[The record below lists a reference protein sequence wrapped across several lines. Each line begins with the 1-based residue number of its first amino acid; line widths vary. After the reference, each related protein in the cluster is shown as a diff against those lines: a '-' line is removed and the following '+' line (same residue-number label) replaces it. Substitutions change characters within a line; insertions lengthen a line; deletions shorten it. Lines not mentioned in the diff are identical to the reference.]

1 MLRRLVVGVDGTD
14 ASARA
19 LDWAASTV
27 GPEGTL
33 HCVAAASPM
42 IEFGV
47 DVITGDPVGYL
58 DFLER
63 HLAGDWT
70 RRIVDRVAKCTVELR
85 EQRASLALTE
95 AAVEVGAD
103 GIVIGSH
110 HHRSLSVGVIGRTTR
125 GLLRQLPTALIIVP
139 EGAQQDLGGDGPIV
153 VALGHGEATEGAVWW
168 ASQLADDRD
177 LPIGLVRT
185 TGDAPV
191 FQANGFLDLLGYYLS
206 PADREAW
213 TTRDVTRFAHAVQE
227 NSDHTLS
234 VDVDVRAG
242 LPAVQLVEAS
252 RTAGILVVGQHWSAI
267 SRGHHVSQPLRYLL
281 GHAAGVVAVVPEAA
295 VHVP

>member
-1 MLRRLVVGVDGTD
+1 MLNRLVVGVDGTD
-14 ASARA
+14 AAARA
-19 LDWAASTV
+19 LDWAAATV
-27 GPEGTL
+27 GPEGAV

-58 DFLER
+58 AFLEG

-70 RRIVDRVAKCTVELR
+70 RRVVDRVAECTVELR
-85 EQRASLALTE
+85 EQHASQALIE

-110 HHRSLSVGVIGRTTR
+110 HHRALSIAAIGRTTR
-125 GLLRQLPTALIIVP
+125 GLLRQLPTALIVVP
-139 EGAQQDLGGDGPIV
+139 EEAQHGLGSDGPV
-153 VALGHGEATEGAVWW
+153 VVGVGHGEATEGSVWW
-168 ASQLADDRD
+168 ATQLADDRD
-177 LPIGLVRT
+177 LPIGLIRA

-191 FQANGFLDLLGYYLS
+191 FQSNGLLDVLGYYLS
-206 PADREAW
+206 PAEREQW
-213 TTRDVTRFAHAVQE
+213 TTREVARFAHAVQE
-227 NSDHTLS
+227 NSDRALS
-234 VDVDVRAG
+234 VDVDVRSG

-252 RTAGILVVGQHWSAI
+252 RSAGLLVVGQHWSAI

>member
-1 MLRRLVVGVDGTD
+1 MLRRVVVGVDGTD

-27 GPEGTL
+27 GPDGAI

-47 DVITGDPVGYL
+47 DVITGDPLGYL
-58 DFLER
+58 AFLER

-70 RRIVDRVAKCTVELR
+70 RRVVDRVAECTVELR
-85 EQRASLALTE
+85 EENAPDALAE
-95 AAVEVGAD
+95 SAVEIGAD
-103 GIVIGSH
+103 AIVVGSH

-125 GLLRQLPTALIIVP
+125 SLLRKLSTALIVVP
-139 EGAQQDLGGDGPIV
+139 DGAPPGLDTDAPIV
-153 VALGHGEATEGAVWW
+153 VGVGHGEATESAVWW

-177 LPIGLVRT
+177 LPVGLVRV

-191 FQANGFLDLLGYYLS
+191 FQANGLLDVAGYYLH
-206 PADREAW
+206 PNEREEW
-213 TTRDVTRFAHAVQE
+213 TTRDLARFAAAVQE
-227 NSDHTLS
+227 NSDRVLR
-234 VDVDVRAG
+234 VDVDVHGG

-252 RTAGILVVGQHWSAI
+252 RSAGLLVVGQHWSAI

-281 GHAAGVVAVVPEAA
+281 GHAAGVVAVIPEAA

>member
-1 MLRRLVVGVDGTD
+1 MLRRLIVGVDGTD

-27 GPEGTL
+27 GPEGAV

-58 DFLER
+58 AFLER

-70 RRIVDRVAKCTVELR
+70 RRIVDQVAECTVELR
-85 EQRASLALTE
+85 EQHASLALTE
-95 AAVEVGAD
+95 AAVDVGAD

-125 GLLRQLPTALIIVP
+125 GLLRQLPTALIVVP
-139 EGAQQDLGGDGPIV
+139 DGANEGLGNDEPIV
-153 VALGHGEATEGAVWW
+153 VGVGHGEATEAAVWW
-168 ASQLADDRD
+168 ATQLADDRD
-177 LPIGLVRT
+177 LPVGLVRI

-191 FQANGFLDLLGYYLS
+191 FQANGLLDVLGYYLS
-206 PADREAW
+206 PADRAGW
-213 TTRDVTRFAHAVQE
+213 TTRDVARFADAAQE
-227 NSDHTLS
+227 NSDRTLS

-252 RTAGILVVGQHWSAI
+252 RTAAMLVVGQHWSAI